1 MMRTAMLKGFSRID
15 KQIIQESAYFC
26 NTQSGDDLHINTR
39 RNVIF
44 RGKIRKKS
52 AHLD

>member
-1 MMRTAMLKGFSRID
+1 MMRTAVLKGFSRMD
-15 KQIIQESAYFC
+15 EKIIQESAYFC
-26 NTQSGDDLHINTR
+26 NTQLGDDLHINTR

-44 RGKIRKKS
+44 MGKIRKEP

>member
-1 MMRTAMLKGFSRID
+1 MMRTAVLKGFSRID
-15 KQIIQESAYFC
+15 EQIIQESAYFC
-26 NTQSGDDLHINTR
+26 NTQQGDDLHINTR

>member
-1 MMRTAMLKGFSRID
+1 MMRTAVLKGFSRID
-15 KQIIQESAYFC
+15 VQIIQESAYFC
-26 NTQSGDDLHINTR
+26 NTQQGDDLHLNTR

-44 RGKIRKKS
+44 TRIIRNPP